1 MSRKKATVRTVALIP
16 SRSAARDSRDPDP
29 WVEHGTA
36 IQITSTPPTQKE
48 PLRRKLSLRLVSY
61 QRLTDLGVK
70 IHNERSYHEPPEW
83 WLRELYNAPNHCT
96 FSKFALKNIPLNDG
110 SIDEMIDGLITAK
123 EFLAGASDSIA

>member
-16 SRSAARDSRDPDP
+16 NQSAARDSRDPDP

-36 IQITSTPPTQKE
+36 IQITSTPPTKKE
-48 PLRRKLSLRLVSY
+48 PLRRKLSLRLVGY
-61 QRLTDLGVK
+61 QRLTLGGIAAFKFANV
-70 IHNERSYHEPPEW
+70 E
-83 WLRELYNAPNHCT
+83 WLRPMFNAPNHCV
-96 FSKFALKNIPLNDG
+96 FNEFALKNIPLNDG